1 MVWMNDG
8 AGARRGNT
16 DLAIASNERPRFF
29 LANVRPAGG
38 RDTCGSDLVTGA
50 RG

>member
-16 DLAIASNERPRFF
+16 DLAIASNDRPQLF
-29 LANVRPAGG
+29 LANPRPADG
-38 RDTCGSDLVTGA
+38 RDTCGSDFVMRA